1 MFIYSIFDTLEALAL
16 HVTQCHAV
24 ASLDGL
30 YHCKWQSCPRSDRGF
45 NARYKMLVH
54 VRTHTKEKPHSCDQC
69 TKSFSRAENLKIHI
83 RSHSGE
89 KPYTCPVGKY
99 RHDDDVSK
107 FRQILTSTEIL
118 QTAATKLIQIH
129 RIVSNTPEP
138 IQLRNR
144 IFVKFP
150 DAINDTRIHHRYESM

>member
-1 MFIYSIFDTLEALAL
+1 MVFTLTFCCKNFFAGRKIKILNFFIYSVFDTLEALAL

-89 KPYTCPVGKY
+89 KPYSCPVGKWSFFTFSSN
-99 RHDDDVSK
+99 DVK
-107 FRQILTSTEIL
+107 MC
-118 QTAATKLIQIH
+118 KNYN
-129 RIVSNTPEP
+129 IVS
-138 IQLRNR
+138 IYRR
-144 IFVKFP
+144 
-150 DAINDTRIHHRYESM
+150 M

>member
-1 MFIYSIFDTLEALAL
+1 MHKELVLLRIVTISFLIFYLKKINSNFLDWVNNFKCFLHSIFDTLEALAT
-16 HVTQCHAV
+16 HVTQCHAI

-30 YHCKWQSCPRSDRGF
+30 YHCKWQYCPRSDRGF

-89 KPYTCPVGKY
+89 KPYTCPVGKLSFSHFTIY
-99 RHDDDVSK
+99 
-107 FRQILTSTEIL
+107 
-118 QTAATKLIQIH
+118 
-129 RIVSNTPEP
+129 
-138 IQLRNR
+138 
-144 IFVKFP
+144 
-150 DAINDTRIHHRYESM
+150 